1 MKTAVV
7 TGANRGIGKEIARQL
22 AQKGF
27 RVVLTARDGEKA
39 RRAAAEIGGAVI
51 ALELDVASDEST
63 QAFGILLRDQVDRV
77 DVLIN
82 NAGIIGRRRLL
93 DFDIQ
98 EIHEVLE
105 TNLFGALRTVKTVLP
120 LMPESPGSR
129 IINISSEMG
138 AWSELRGGHAGYRLS
153 KVSLNA
159 FTVMLAGE
167 LRNTSIKVNA
177 MCPGWVRTEMGGPGA
192 SRSVEKGAETALWL
206 ATEPDIPS
214 GKFFSDKRLVSW

>member
-22 AQKGF
+22 VQKGF

-63 QAFGILLRDQVDRV
+63 LAFGILLRDHVDRV

-82 NAGIIGRRRLL
+82 NAGLIGRRRLL

-206 ATEPDIPS
+206 ATEPEIPS
-214 GKFFSDKRLVSW
+214 GKFFSDKRVVEW

>member
-22 AQKGF
+22 IQKGF
-27 RVVLTARDGEKA
+27 RVVLTARDLEKA
-39 RRAAAEIGGAVI
+39 KRAAAEIGGEPI
-51 ALELDVASDEST
+51 ALELDVARDDSAE
-63 QAFGILLRDQVDRV
+63 AFGILLRDRVDRV

-82 NAGIIGRRRLL
+82 NAGILGRLRLL

-105 TNLFGALRTVKTVLP
+105 TNLFGALRTTKMVLP
-120 LMPESPGSR
+120 LMPESAESR

-138 AWSELRGGHAGYRLS
+138 AWRELRGGHAGYRLS

-159 FTVMLAGE
+159 FTAMLAHE

-192 SRSVEKGAETALWL
+192 SRPVEKGAETAIWL
-206 ATEPDIPS
+206 ATEAEIPS
-214 GKFFSDKRLVSW
+214 GKFFSDKKEVSW

>member
-22 AQKGF
+22 VQKGF

-63 QAFGILLRDQVDRV
+63 LAFGILLRDQVDRV

-105 TNLFGALRTVKTVLP
+105 TNLFGAVRTVKTVLP
-120 LMPESPGSR
+120 LMPESPESR

-214 GKFFSDKRLVSW
+214 GKFFSDKRVVGW